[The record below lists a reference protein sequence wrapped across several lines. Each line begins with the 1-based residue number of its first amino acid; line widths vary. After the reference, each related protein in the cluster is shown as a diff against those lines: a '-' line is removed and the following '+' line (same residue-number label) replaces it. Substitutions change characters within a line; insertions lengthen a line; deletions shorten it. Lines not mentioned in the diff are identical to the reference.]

1 LNTLLRATIYFK
13 THVHLLQDN
22 MNMEAIEEIKVL
34 VESEVPHT
42 HIGEKTL

>member
-1 LNTLLRATIYFK
+1 
-13 THVHLLQDN
+13 
-22 MNMEAIEEIKVL
+22 MEAIEEIKVL